1 MKSTLLLDH
10 DLAGFDVFLQAGL
23 RETGWDQI
31 FSLEF
36 IRLREFSLPENYPDQ
51 AVWRFAQP
59 HGLLLVTSNRNNH
72 DETSLQ
78 ATLERENTPAALPV
92 VTVSHKESLVL
103 PDYRQRVAHRLAAI
117 LLYPEEYLGAGRV
130 FVP

>member
-10 DLAGFDVFLQAGL
+10 DLEGFEVFLQAGL

-36 IRLREFSLPENYPDQ
+36 KRLRE
-51 AVWRFAQP
+51 
-59 HGLLLVTSNRNNH
+59 
-72 DETSLQ
+72 
-78 ATLERENTPAALPV
+78 
-92 VTVSHKESLVL
+92 
-103 PDYRQRVAHRLAAI
+103 YRQRVANRLAAI
-117 LLYPEEYLGAGRV
+117 LLYPDEYLGAGRV